1 MHIENAGQHKSA
13 RHFSFGAA
21 VPRDRCVFGAH
32 MLQSILKAATAYSMR
47 RGEDDMYY
55 SELVKKACV
64 LMFEA
69 HKNDF
74 DKGGYPYVFHP
85 FYLATQMEDEAST
98 CVALLHDVIEDHG
111 DEYTYTDLE
120 SAGFPKE
127 VLDALHLLTHADGVA
142 YMDYVKALAENPIAR
157 KVKLAD
163 LKHNLDSRRLSGQ
176 KPAKNDTYLQ
186 AIAYLARME

>member
-1 MHIENAGQHKSA
+1 
-13 RHFSFGAA
+13 
-21 VPRDRCVFGAH
+21 
-32 MLQSILKAATAYSMR
+32 
-47 RGEDDMYY
+47 MYY

-69 HKNDF
+69 HKNDL

-186 AIAYLARME
+186 AITYLARME

>member
-1 MHIENAGQHKSA
+1 
-13 RHFSFGAA
+13 
-21 VPRDRCVFGAH
+21 
-32 MLQSILKAATAYSMR
+32 
-47 RGEDDMYY
+47 MYY

-69 HKNDF
+69 HN
-74 DKGGYPYVFHP
+74 
-85 FYLATQMEDEAST
+85 AE
-98 CVALLHDVIEDHG
+98 
-111 DEYTYTDLE
+111 
-120 SAGFPKE
+120 
-127 VLDALHLLTHADGVA
+127 GVA

>member
-1 MHIENAGQHKSA
+1 
-13 RHFSFGAA
+13 
-21 VPRDRCVFGAH
+21 
-32 MLQSILKAATAYSMR
+32 
-47 RGEDDMYY
+47 MYY

-69 HKNDF
+69 HKNDL

-127 VLDALHLLTHADGVA
+127 VLDALQLLTHADGVA
-142 YMDYVKALAENPIAR
+142 YMGYVKALAENPIAR